1 MTRPSPRK
9 VGKALPLRVVRAALK
24 ADRDRLIRLV
34 VDYTK
39 KERANVDV
47 GEPEMVKAWL
57 ALNAAAEAAG
67 KLPISPHVWEVALED
82 GSVAA
87 IVPDNDHAHAVVAEG
102 RQVAVYTLDEIARF
116 LSIYPA
122 IAKAKLTFPGS
133 TVTAVRRSVDDPLL
147 AIHDTQADLNDPVPD
162 LS

>member
-1 MTRPSPRK
+1 MRSPSPRKCRDCGGNRKHFDGCEKFRPSPRK

-57 ALNAAAEAAG
+57 AICRLASR
-67 KLPISPHVWEVALED
+67 L
-82 GSVAA
+82 
-87 IVPDNDHAHAVVAEG
+87 
-102 RQVAVYTLDEIARF
+102 
-116 LSIYPA
+116 
-122 IAKAKLTFPGS
+122 
-133 TVTAVRRSVDDPLL
+133 RRSIPRK
-147 AIHDTQADLNDPVPD
+147 AGARRGK
-162 LS
+162 